1 MRVVVA
7 DDTLLTR
14 EGIVRLLRDA
24 GIEVVAEAQ
33 DAQGL
38 LHQVRLVRP
47 DVALVDIRMPPT
59 HTDEGLVAAQTIR
72 AEHPQVGVLVLSQYV
87 EPSYALRLLQEQPER
102 VGYLLK
108 ERVFDI
114 ATVVDALRR
123 IVDGETVID
132 PTIVSRLVGR
142 RRRQDP
148 LAALSQREREVL
160 GLIAEGLSNRA
171 IAARLYVTERTVEAH
186 GTQTFQKLR
195 LPSRPTSTAACWPS
209 WPSFAPD
216 QAVRWAASNGKVRPD
231 LIAARMPQDGQ
242 GFGTG
247 SSRTRTVDQGSAL
260 HPACACP
267 APPERHADQRRPV
280 KPGSER
286 GPDQRFRWSGPVWSP
301 HRNRTGDPILT
312 MEPPGTAVRML
323 VFPGRARP

>member
-7 DDTLLTR
+7 DDVLLTR
-14 EGIVRLLRDA
+14 QGIVRLLRDA
-24 GIEVVAEAQ
+24 DIEVVAEAEE
-33 DAQGL
+33 AEGL
-38 LHQVRLVRP
+38 LREVRLTRP

-87 EPSYALRLLQEQPER
+87 EPSYALRLIQEHPER

-132 PTIVSRLVGR
+132 PTIVARLVGR

-148 LAALSQREREVL
+148 LAVLSAREREVL
-160 GLIAEGLSNRA
+160 GLIAEGMSNRA

-186 GTQTFQKLR
+186 VTQIFQKLR
-195 LPSRPTSTAACWPS
+195 LPES
-209 WPSFAPD
+209 PD
-216 QAVRWAASNGKVRPD
+216 QHRRVLAVLAF
-231 LIAARMPQDGQ
+231 L
-242 GFGTG
+242 
-247 SSRTRTVDQGSAL
+247 
-260 HPACACP
+260 
-267 APPERHADQRRPV
+267 
-280 KPGSER
+280 
-286 GPDQRFRWSGPVWSP
+286 
-301 HRNRTGDPILT
+301 
-312 MEPPGTAVRML
+312 
-323 VFPGRARP
+323 RA